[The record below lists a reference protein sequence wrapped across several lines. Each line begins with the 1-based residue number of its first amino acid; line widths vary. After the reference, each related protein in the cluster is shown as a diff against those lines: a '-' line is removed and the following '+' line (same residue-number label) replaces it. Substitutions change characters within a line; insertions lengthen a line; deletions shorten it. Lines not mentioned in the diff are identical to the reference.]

1 LKKAYDSNPALKK
14 LIKSFDKNGITLDTT
29 AEEPNVPTKK
39 GSRSAGIGTMAKRA
53 TKKRQ

>member
-1 LKKAYDSNPALKK
+1 
-14 LIKSFDKNGITLDTT
+14 LDTT